1 MSSSRALAVS
11 LGLLAIAGAPA
22 MRAVEPFFAPA
33 VPSGSL
39 VVRLHPTEAVPI
51 GSPRVVTF
59 GVPFPR
65 GSVTPAALGNLRVL
79 AGGVEIPAFVEALTP
94 WRHATNPTH
103 DGASVRVARIQVQRS
118 FAAAYPAFETIT
130 VEWGGAARTLNR
142 TFVEPRS
149 AWHLVTSGSF
159 VAADG
164 VWEPDV
170 YALLPSSWL
179 TRGAISARRWS
190 PLDSDVAPTRDDPDD
205 MDEVATWPG
214 LSEMDHALKNNFFSV
229 INEDD
234 PLVTPANQCPYKSD
248 AAAVRGEPWL
258 YDRAATMFDLYLR
271 GGSFKALREAARHA
285 EYYRLKLYPPGT
297 VPANAVGI
305 FRLKAPD
312 PGAITGAND
321 AMYSYAECLADLH
334 WLTGDDLARAAIPW
348 VVQAQETHTEST
360 RWSEGLNGWTERHT
374 AFRLLANTI
383 AYEVFGSTNYRDR
396 LLSQSGDFRWH
407 QDGAGGKLPGDRL
420 DGALYHYGDQHGD
433 GTGDALVASSWM
445 SALTADAMTRAYAF
459 TEDPAIAQFI
469 RRLAVWEKEALQF
482 SDDPLYA
489 EDGPIWHGAYMVAI
503 DGSPDPTDGYEVAEH
518 SLSIA
523 ATIAWGDY
531 FARLA
536 GAPDPELAEA
546 VARLYATY
554 DLSVNYWV
562 RPAGP
567 ASGLP
572 AFRVSPWRKWAWE
585 HRTGSALSFTFGPLF
600 ADGFETGNTAA
611 WSAVAP
617 LVPRD

>member
-1 MSSSRALAVS
+1 MKSPRALAAS
-11 LGLLAIAGAPA
+11 LALVASAAA
-22 MRAVEPFFAPA
+22 TTSRAVEPFFAPA
-33 VPSGSL
+33 VSAGSL
-39 VVRLHPTEAVPI
+39 VVRLHPTEEVEP
-51 GSPRVVTF
+51 GSPRLITF
-59 GVPFPR
+59 GVPLPR
-65 GSVTPAALGNLRVL
+65 ASVTPAALANLRVL
-79 AGGVEIPAFVEALTP
+79 DGGVEIPAFVEALTP
-94 WRHATNPTH
+94 WRHATDPSH
-103 DGASVRVARIQVQRS
+103 DGTSVRVVRIQIQRA
-118 FAAAYPAFETIT
+118 FAVSQPAFETVT
-130 VEWGGAARTLNR
+130 VEWGGAARTQNR
-142 TFVEPRS
+142 AFVDPRS
-149 AWHLVTSGSF
+149 AWHLVTTGTF
-159 VAADG
+159 VEDDG
-164 VWEPDV
+164 VFEPDV
-170 YALLPSSWL
+170 YAVLPASWL
-179 TRGAISARRWS
+179 TRGAITGRRLRA
-190 PLDSDVAPTRDDPDD
+190 LDPSVSEARDDPDD
-205 MDEVATWPG
+205 MDDVATWPG
-214 LSEMDHALKNNFFSV
+214 LSEMDHAVKNNFYSV

-248 AAAVRGEPWL
+248 ATGVRGEPWL

-271 GGSFKALREAARHA
+271 GGSFKALREATRHA

-305 FRLKAPD
+305 FRLKAPN

-348 VVQAQETHTEST
+348 VVQAQETHTEAT
-360 RWSEGLNGWTERHT
+360 RWDEDLDGWTERHT
-374 AFRLLANTI
+374 AFRLLANTV
-383 AYEVFGSTNYRDR
+383 AYEVFGTVTYRDR
-396 LLSQSGDFRWH
+396 MLSQSADFRWH
-407 QDGAGGKLPGDRL
+407 QDGAGGQLPADRL
-420 DGALYHYGDQHGD
+420 DGALYHYGHQHGD
-433 GTGDALVASSWM
+433 GTDDALVASSWM

-459 TEDPAIAQFI
+459 TEDPATALFV
-469 RRLAVWEKEALQF
+469 RRLAVWEKEALQL

-503 DGSPDPTDGYEVAEH
+503 DGSPDPADGYEVAEH

-546 VARLYATY
+546 VRRLYATY

-567 ASGLP
+567 GSGLP

-585 HRTGSALSFTFGPLF
+585 HRTGGALSFTFGPLF
-600 ADGFETGNTAA
+600 ADGFESGDTDA
-611 WSAVAP
+611 WSAVGP
-617 LVPRD
+617 LG